1 MAVSTA
7 SFCISGSMSA
17 LLMMTR
23 LPVGG
28 VAAAAADEG
37 FRSSEL
43 SGFIASAPWM
53 LLLAS
58 SLIFFFFL
66 FLSTLTLYFFFF
78 SFLSLCDIN

>member
-78 SFLSLCDIN
+78 